1 MVRQGHHLVAQH
13 LDKVIS
19 ATVPDVASVLGQVL
33 IVCLVH
39 LRYLMNGDFP
49 KHESLFI
56 ALAQGS
62 KKASKRVSM
71 YCKQAR
77 T

>member
-1 MVRQGHHLVAQH
+1 MVRQGHHLVAQY
-13 LDKVIS
+13 LDKAIS

-49 KHESLFI
+49 KHKSILFI

-62 KKASKRVSM
+62 KKASKRVSK
-71 YCKQAR
+71 YVL
-77 T
+77 